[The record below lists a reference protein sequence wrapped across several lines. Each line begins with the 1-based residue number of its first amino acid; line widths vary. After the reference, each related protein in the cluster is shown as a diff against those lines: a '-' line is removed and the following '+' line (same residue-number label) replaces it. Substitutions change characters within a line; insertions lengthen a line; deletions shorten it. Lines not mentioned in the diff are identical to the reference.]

1 MLSKRGLYFDLIVAS
16 PYLRCAQTASSMAG
30 KLNVPVTFDLDLGE
44 VFDKVFMPKNV
55 DGTAQHRDPQ
65 KLDAILKKE
74 YPEVTYSREQ
84 DGTLKISGVLPNYPE
99 PFSAAR
105 MRYCY
110 KAQRIMQHAAVKC
123 MSVCIVAHADALPA
137 VCSFIQ
143 STMQITKVPYA
154 GYFVASRKVKVQKV
168 GASDPLPEQPAYI
181 ESEWKVTLSQG
192 VLTKE
197 APQQEQQQ
205 REDQMKKMQSRYKGV
220 LTAKFTGVFSAE
232 NKKEDDEYKK
242 LQEEAKKGLKAM
254 NVTDKDA
261 KQLTMKMKNNAAFQE
276 E

>member
-16 PYLRCAQTASSMAG
+16 PYLRCAQTASSMAMVLG
-30 KLNVPVTFDLDLGE
+30 LPVTFDLDLGE
-44 VFDKVFMPKNV
+44 VFDKVYMPKNV

-65 KLDAILKKE
+65 KLDDILKKE
-74 YPEVTYSREQ
+74 YPDVNYAR
-84 DGTLKISGVLPNYPE
+84 DKDNLLKIAGVLPNYPE

-110 KAQRIMQHAAVKC
+110 KAQRIMQHSAAKC
-123 MSVCIVAHADALPA
+123 MSVIIVTHADALPA
-137 VCSFIQ
+137 VCSFIR

-168 GASDPLPEQPAYI
+168 GANDPLPEQPAYI
-181 ESEWKVTLSQG
+181 EAEWKVTLSQG

-197 APQQEQQQ
+197 APQQEQMQ
-205 REDQMKKMQSRYKGV
+205 REQQMAKMQSRYKGV

-232 NKKEDDEYKK
+232 NKKENEEYKK
-242 LQEEAKKGLKAM
+242 LAEEAKKGLKAL
-254 NVTDKDA
+254 NVNDREA
-261 KQLTMKMKNNAAFQE
+261 KQLTMKMKGNAAFQE